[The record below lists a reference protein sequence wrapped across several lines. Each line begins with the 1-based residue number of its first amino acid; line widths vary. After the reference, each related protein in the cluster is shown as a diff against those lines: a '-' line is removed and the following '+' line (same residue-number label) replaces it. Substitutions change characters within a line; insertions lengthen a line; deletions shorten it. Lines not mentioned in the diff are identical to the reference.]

1 VVPSVADMSR
11 CLIGAVEPLVIG
23 HRGASGHRPEHTLA
37 SYELAAR
44 LGADYI
50 EPDLVATKDHV
61 LVARHESNIAMTT
74 DVRRHP
80 EFAGR
85 HTTKV
90 IDGREVDGWFTEDF
104 TLAELKTLRAVERLP
119 GVRPGNTAHDGLF
132 EIPTLEEVLLL
143 RERLS
148 ADLGRELGVYPETKH
163 PSHFAGIGLAL
174 EGRLVDEVRRHGLDA
189 PWAPIHIQSFE
200 LGTLIALREEHGVEA
215 PLVLLAAPGR
225 PSGHAPGRDRAK
237 AGADLLARDSL
248 AAMAATIDAIGPHK
262 SLVLPVH
269 GDGNHGQATSLVDDA
284 HDAGLAVHA
293 WTYRAENAFL
303 TPPHRS
309 GDDPAGHGRLVD
321 ELRAAFEAGVDGVF
335 TDHPDIGVVAREEH
349 LAGLRAA

>member
-189 PWAPIHIQSFE
+189 PWAPIHIQSFD
-200 LGTLIALREEHGVEA
+200 LGTLIALRSDHGVQA
-215 PLVLLAAPGR
+215 P
-225 PSGHAPGRDRAK
+225 
-237 AGADLLARDSL
+237 
-248 AAMAATIDAIGPHK
+248 
-262 SLVLPVH
+262 
-269 GDGNHGQATSLVDDA
+269 LVDDA